1 MAQSNVCRPPKL
13 LAQILLETLLESILA
28 RVVRIFRAQIAHIYS
43 ICLVG
48 VFKMNDG
55 AQAVSL
61 NLAYR
66 NLSDTMPKCYIACT
80 NRCPKVCKS
89 SKLRNNGAE
98 RTLGVYELLTNFFQR
113 FLTSLKVH
121 QLRFCRLEFVFA
133 P

>member
-1 MAQSNVCRPPKL
+1 M
-13 LAQILLETLLESILA
+13 
-28 RVVRIFRAQIAHIYS
+28 
-43 ICLVG
+43 G

-66 NLSDTMPKCYIACT
+66 NLSNTMPKCYIACT

-98 RTLGVYELLTNFFQR
+98 RTVGVLRTPDKFFSAFPHEL
-113 FLTSLKVH
+113 
-121 QLRFCRLEFVFA
+121 EGPPA
-133 P
+133 